1 MEEKSIIFLI
11 VIYIFKFTD
20 FLHEKLE
27 WLNSNYLKK
36 MKQLEILLIIV
47 ILVFLRFGRT
57 KYFLFFGLGIVI
69 LEFIM
74 SINSVRRAFIPTYI
88 LALIMPCL
96 FIWLLNVE
104 LENFDYM
111 FIPLW
116 IISWC
121 FLYLIVDLKVAK
133 LINVI
138 FTGIATIAPMIVKY
152 LILNGIKII
161 PSDIAIESEVFSL
174 ASGLMLSIGI
184 ICGII
189 IEIKEHCKEKYCQ

>member
-152 LILNGIKII
+152 LILNGI
-161 PSDIAIESEVFSL
+161 
-174 ASGLMLSIGI
+174 
-184 ICGII
+184 I